1 MTSSLTRTGNAEMR
15 NRRRRRPTTLC
26 WRRSNWVGVRT
37 AAADTDDL
45 DVDLRASSLLTNTIY
60 LDPRVTSGATQ
71 CSGSGWALN
80 DATTS
85 DGLRRPP
92 PSPTSASGMFPLKTR
107 STRNR
112 TALWFAAAAPG
123 PPRLSRTAL
132 VAVASRTVSAMTALD
147 ATSSKSVP
155 QVRENALWMYMSRPS
170 AT

>member
-1 MTSSLTRTGNAEMR
+1 MTSSLTGTGNAEMR

-26 WRRSNWVGVRT
+26 WRRSNCVGVRT
-37 AAADTDDL
+37 AVADIDDL
-45 DVDLRASSLLTNTIY
+45 DVDLLASSSLTNTIY
-60 LDPRVTSGATQ
+60 LDPRSTSGATQ
-71 CSGSGWALN
+71 CSRSGSALN

-92 PSPTSASGMFPLKTR
+92 PSPTSASGMLPLKTR

-112 TALWFAAAAPG
+112 TALWFPAAPG

-132 VAVASRTVSAMTALD
+132 VAVASRTVSAMTALE